1 MAVWAISDH
10 FRRFGSLRGPE
21 KHFFRRFDLFLAPVR
36 RLDRPLF
43 PAYHGQPT
51 ECPAVGIRQN
61 DENCTHR
68 MAVIAAFVWI
78 DRIFMGAIR
87 GLCL

>member
-10 FRRFGSLRGPE
+10 FRRFGSLRDPE

-43 PAYHGQPT
+43 PAYHGNQRNVPLS
-51 ECPAVGIRQN
+51 A
-61 DENCTHR
+61 
-68 MAVIAAFVWI
+68 
-78 DRIFMGAIR
+78 
-87 GLCL
+87 